1 MFLGVLFCCCL
12 GFWWVWGLLVGSLVF
27 WRGCWWVLFSFQGFL
42 FFISFGGLGGFWG
55 LFAPY
60 LWERR
65 LDAVENTEY
74 IYSYGNK
81 YALTI
86 SMKHERILM
95 H

>member
-1 MFLGVLFCCCL
+1 MVPWFFGEGVGGFC
-12 GFWWVWGLLVGSLVF
+12 
-27 WRGCWWVLFSFQGFL
+27 FL
-42 FFISFGGLGGFWG
+42 FRVFCLISFGGLGGFWG

-74 IYSYGNK
+74 IYSYGDK